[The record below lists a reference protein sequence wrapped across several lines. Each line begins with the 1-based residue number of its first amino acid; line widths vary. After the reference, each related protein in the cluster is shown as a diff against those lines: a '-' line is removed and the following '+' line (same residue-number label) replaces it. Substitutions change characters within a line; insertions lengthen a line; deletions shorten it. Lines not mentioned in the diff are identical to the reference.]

1 MWGACLAGCVSLII
15 IIVTPGVW
23 VVRAVSVTTSER
35 GHLSRGWWPP
45 TSSVTAG
52 VRQHWQ
58 LLSQMFTI
66 EVVTFSGDASH
77 RSVLAQPIT
86 TSHLTVTTFF
96 CLLDIK
102 NYHVVVKYTRSKP
115 LLFPIVDCTTVI
127 HDLPP
132 RIFWWIFDRKPD
144 INKDK
149 TDLCDVWNSSLLF
162 LLNAFFFSGMP
173 L

>member
-1 MWGACLAGCVSLII
+1 MEPFGGKQATKSAYADDLTA
-15 IIVTPGVW
+15 
-23 VVRAVSVTTSER
+23 TSR
-35 GHLSRGWWPP
+35 FIAPP
-45 TSSVTAG
+45 YNYS
-52 VRQHWQ
+52 QHWQ

-77 RSVLAQPIT
+77 RSVLGQPIT

-127 HDLPP
+127 HDLLLEFSDEYLIGSQTST
-132 RIFWWIFDRKPD
+132 RTRLIFVMSETLHYCFYWMHF
-144 INKDK
+144 
-149 TDLCDVWNSSLLF
+149 SSQACHYKCTEGNLF
-162 LLNAFFFSGMP
+162 RTPGACL
-173 L
+173 